1 MRSICT
7 RFIIKLSGALVLALI
22 AFSAFIASI
31 RDVQAAVVMSMVDK
45 LDGTVELTYTGYIN
59 TTGLTLIGQVAG
71 VSTGITPNQGT
82 IQRAGSSNYF
92 LTGSSTV
99 SQTFGTGGTVS
110 ATTSSGSAIYVNFTA
125 PNILGLPSGYVSGGA
140 ISGSM
145 TFSGSFASLGID
157 PVARTFSWGLGG
169 AGSSVSLTFSSG
181 SGGAVPEP
189 TSMAIFG
196 IGALGMAYRARRKTK
211 V

>member
-1 MRSICT
+1 MFRAIQ
-7 RFIIKLSGALVLALI
+7 LALCV
-22 AFSAFIASI
+22 AVMAVMAGQS
-31 RDVQAAVVMSMVDK
+31 QAAVVMSMVDK

-59 TTGLTLIGQVAG
+59 TAGLFDLGPVNLVNSAISPSGG
-71 VSTGITPNQGT
+71 V
-82 IQRAGSSNYF
+82 IQRAGSTSLF
-92 LTGSSTV
+92 LTNSSTAG
-99 SQTFGTGGTVS
+99 QTFGTGASTI
-110 ATTSSGSAIYVNFTA
+110 ATTSSGSAIYIDFQSTL
-125 PNILGLPSGYVSGGA
+125 LGLPGGYVSGGA

-157 PVARTFSWGLGG
+157 PVARTYSWGLGG

-181 SGGAVPEP
+181 TGGAVPEP

>member
-1 MRSICT
+1 MFRAIQ
-7 RFIIKLSGALVLALI
+7 LALCV
-22 AFSAFIASI
+22 AVMAVMAGQS
-31 RDVQAAVVMSMVDK
+31 QAAVVMSMVDK

-59 TTGLTLIGQVAG
+59 TAGLFDLVPVNLVNSAISPSGG
-71 VSTGITPNQGT
+71 V
-82 IQRAGSSNYF
+82 IQRAGSTSLF
-92 LTGSSTV
+92 LTDSSTAG
-99 SQTFGTGGTVS
+99 QTFGTGASTI
-110 ATTSSGSAIYVNFTA
+110 ATTSSGSAIYIDFQSTL
-125 PNILGLPSGYVSGGA
+125 LGLPGGYVSGGA

-157 PVARTFSWGLGG
+157 PVARTYSWGLGG

-181 SGGAVPEP
+181 TGGAVPEP

-211 V
+211 G

>member
-1 MRSICT
+1 MFRAIQ
-7 RFIIKLSGALVLALI
+7 LALCV
-22 AFSAFIASI
+22 AVMAVMAGQS
-31 RDVQAAVVMSMVDK
+31 QAAVVMSMVDK

-59 TTGLTLIGQVAG
+59 TAGLFDLLPVNLVNSAISPSGG
-71 VSTGITPNQGT
+71 V
-82 IQRAGSSNYF
+82 IQRAGSTSLF
-92 LTGSSTV
+92 LTNSSTAG
-99 SQTFGTGGTVS
+99 QTFGTGASTI
-110 ATTSSGSAIYVNFTA
+110 ATTSSGSAIYIDFQSNL
-125 PNILGLPSGYVSGGA
+125 LGLPGGYVSGGA

-157 PVARTFSWGLGG
+157 PVARTYSWGLGG

-181 SGGAVPEP
+181 TGGAVPEP

-211 V
+211 G

>member
-1 MRSICT
+1 MFRAIQ
-7 RFIIKLSGALVLALI
+7 LALCV
-22 AFSAFIASI
+22 AVMAVMAGQS
-31 RDVQAAVVMSMVDK
+31 QAAVVMSMVDK

-59 TTGLTLIGQVAG
+59 TAGLSALGSVNLVSSAISPSGG
-71 VSTGITPNQGT
+71 V
-82 IQRAGSSNYF
+82 IQRAGSTSLF
-92 LTGSSTV
+92 LTGSSTAG
-99 SQTFGTGGTVS
+99 QTFGTGASTI
-110 ATTSSGSAIYVNFTA
+110 ATTSSGSAIYIDFQSTL
-125 PNILGLPSGYVSGGA
+125 LGLPGGYVSGGA

-157 PVARTFSWGLGG
+157 PVARTYSWGLGG

-181 SGGAVPEP
+181 TGGAVPEP

>member
-1 MRSICT
+1 MFRAIQ
-7 RFIIKLSGALVLALI
+7 LALCV
-22 AFSAFIASI
+22 AVMAVMAGQS
-31 RDVQAAVVMSMVDK
+31 QAAVVMSMVDK

-59 TTGLTLIGQVAG
+59 TAGLSALGPVNLVNSAISPSGG
-71 VSTGITPNQGT
+71 V
-82 IQRAGSSNYF
+82 IQRAGSTSLF
-92 LTGSSTV
+92 LTDSSTAG
-99 SQTFGTGGTVS
+99 QTFGTGASTI
-110 ATTSSGSAIYVNFTA
+110 ATTSSGSAIYIDFQSTL
-125 PNILGLPSGYVSGGA
+125 LGLPGGYVSGGA

-145 TFSGSFASLGID
+145 TFSGSFASLGIN

-181 SGGAVPEP
+181 TGGAVPEP

-211 V
+211 G

>member
-1 MRSICT
+1 MFRAIQ
-7 RFIIKLSGALVLALI
+7 LSLCVAVMAVMAGQ
-22 AFSAFIASI
+22 S
-31 RDVQAAVVMSMVDK
+31 QAAVVMSMVDK

-59 TTGLTLIGQVAG
+59 TTGLINIGTFPGGA
-71 VSTGITPNQGT
+71 SGILPGGGI
-82 IQRAGSSNYF
+82 IQRGGFTSLF
-92 LTGSSTV
+92 LTGSSTAA
-99 SQTFGTGGTVS
+99 QTFGTGGLTL
-110 ATTSSGSAIYVNFTA
+110 ATTSSGSAINVYFNSPTT
-125 PNILGLPSGYVSGGA
+125 LDLPAGYVSGGA

-145 TFSGSFASLGID
+145 TFSGSFASLGIN

-181 SGGAVPEP
+181 TGGAVPEP

>member
-1 MRSICT
+1 MFRAIQ
-7 RFIIKLSGALVLALI
+7 LALCL
-22 AFSAFIASI
+22 AVMAVMAGQS
-31 RDVQAAVVMSMVDK
+31 QAAVVMSMVDK

-59 TTGLTLIGQVAG
+59 TAGLTALGPSNG
-71 VSTGITPNQGT
+71 VSSGIAPSGGL
-82 IQRAGSSNYF
+82 IQRAGVTSLF
-92 LTGSSTV
+92 FTGSSTAG
-99 SQTFGTGGTVS
+99 QTFGTGGLTV
-110 ATTSSGSAIYVNFTA
+110 ATTSSGSAINVNFNSPTTLA
-125 PNILGLPSGYVSGGA
+125 LPGGYVSGGA

-145 TFSGSFASLGID
+145 TFSGSFASLGIN

-181 SGGAVPEP
+181 TGGAVPEP

-196 IGALGMAYRARRKTK
+196 IGALGIAYRARRKTK

>member
-1 MRSICT
+1 MFRAIQ
-7 RFIIKLSGALVLALI
+7 LALCV
-22 AFSAFIASI
+22 AVMAVMAGQS
-31 RDVQAAVVMSMVDK
+31 QAAVVMSMVDK

-59 TTGLTLIGQVAG
+59 TAGLLDLGPVNLVNSAISPSGG
-71 VSTGITPNQGT
+71 V
-82 IQRAGSSNYF
+82 IQRAGSTSLF
-92 LTGSSTV
+92 LTSSSTAG
-99 SQTFGTGGTVS
+99 QTFGTGASTI
-110 ATTSSGSAIYVNFTA
+110 ATTSSGSAIYIDFQSTL
-125 PNILGLPSGYVSGGA
+125 LGLPGGYVSGGA

-157 PVARTFSWGLGG
+157 PVARTYSWGLGG

-181 SGGAVPEP
+181 TGGAVPEP

-211 V
+211 G

>member
-1 MRSICT
+1 MFRAIQ
-7 RFIIKLSGALVLALI
+7 LSLCVAVMAVMAGQ
-22 AFSAFIASI
+22 S
-31 RDVQAAVVMSMVDK
+31 QAAVVMSMVDK
-45 LDGTVELTYTGYIN
+45 LDGTVELTYT
-59 TTGLTLIGQVAG
+59 A
-71 VSTGITPNQGT
+71 SGILPGGGI
-82 IQRAGSSNYF
+82 IQRGGFTSLF
-92 LTGSSTV
+92 LTGSSTAA
-99 SQTFGTGGTVS
+99 QTFGTGGLTL
-110 ATTSSGSAIYVNFTA
+110 ATTSSGSAINVYFNSPTT
-125 PNILGLPSGYVSGGA
+125 LDLPAGYVSGGA

-145 TFSGSFASLGID
+145 TFSGSFASLGIN

-181 SGGAVPEP
+181 TGGAVPEP

>member
-1 MRSICT
+1 MFRAIQ
-7 RFIIKLSGALVLALI
+7 LALCV
-22 AFSAFIASI
+22 AVMAVMAGQS
-31 RDVQAAVVMSMVDK
+31 QAAVVMSMVDK

-59 TTGLTLIGQVAG
+59 TAGLTNLGP
-71 VSTGITPNQGT
+71 STGTSFGILPSGGN
-82 IQRAGSSNYF
+82 IQRGGVWSLF
-92 LTGSSTV
+92 LTGSSTAA
-99 SQTFGTGGTVS
+99 QTFGTGGLAL
-110 ATTSSGSAIYVNFTA
+110 ATTSSGSAIYIDFQSTL
-125 PNILGLPSGYVSGGA
+125 LGLPEGYVSGGA

-145 TFSGSFASLGID
+145 TFSGSFASLGIN

-181 SGGAVPEP
+181 TGGAVPEP